1 MLLLDTNALVWWLT
15 DHTRLG
21 RRAGRRIDS
30 AWPLN
35 VSIST
40 ASWYELSLVH
50 AKGHARLDESPA
62 AMRLRLVGSGLIE
75 FDVEGSIALDA
86 AYLDGISRDP
96 IDRLI
101 VATARKH
108 NATLITSD
116 QSILAW
122 RGDLDRLD
130 ARK

>member
-1 MLLLDTNALVWWLT
+1 MVLLDTNALVWWLT
-15 DHTRLG
+15 DHKRLG
-21 RRAGRRIDS
+21 RRAGSRIDS
-30 AWPLN
+30 SWPLN
-35 VSIST
+35 VSISS
-40 ASWYELSLVH
+40 ASWYELSLIH
-50 AKGHARLDESPA
+50 ATGQARLDESPA

-108 NATLITSD
+108 NATLVTAD
-116 QSILAW
+116 QSMLDW
-122 RGDLDRLD
+122 HGELDRLD

>member
-15 DHTRLG
+15 DHKRLG
-21 RRAGRRIDS
+21 RRAGSRIDS
-30 AWPLN
+30 SWPLN
-35 VSIST
+35 VSISS
-40 ASWYELSLVH
+40 ASWYELSLIH
-50 AKGHARLDESPA
+50 AMGQARLDESPA

-108 NATLITSD
+108 SATLVTGD
-116 QSILAW
+116 GSILAW
-122 RGDLDRLD
+122 HGELDRLD

>member
-15 DHTRLG
+15 DHKRLG
-21 RRAGRRIDS
+21 RRAGSRIDS
-30 AWPLN
+30 SWPLN
-35 VSIST
+35 VSISS
-40 ASWYELSLVH
+40 ASWYELSLIH
-50 AKGHARLDESPA
+50 ATGQARLDESPA

-108 NATLITSD
+108 SATLVTGD
-116 QSILAW
+116 GSILAW
-122 RGDLDRLD
+122 HGELDRLD